1 LAGKIIK
8 GEHHMQFSGKALLR
22 SSSALV
28 LGLALAGCAQQS
40 IKPQAS
46 AHPPVMTQAVQKQMT
61 ADQALQLLKDG
72 NARFVSGKPN
82 AYDLPMQIK
91 ITGKEGQYPFV
102 SIVSCIDSRSEPGQ
116 VFDLGVGD
124 AFSARVAGN
133 IVNEDIL
140 GSLEFAS
147 KAAGTKLIVILGH
160 TSCGAVKGAC
170 DNVAMGNLTGLLAK
184 IRPAVD
190 ATSDVHG
197 HDRSSSNYPFVNAV
211 AEKNVHLTVQTLLDK
226 SPVLRDMVAKNEI
239 KVVGAMLDVT
249 TGQVQFY

>member
-1 LAGKIIK
+1 
-8 GEHHMQFSGKALLR
+8 MQFSGKFLLR
-22 SSSALV
+22 SSSALIASLV
-28 LGLALAGCAQQS
+28 LAGCVQQPV
-40 IKPQAS
+40 KPQAN
-46 AHPPVMTQAVQKQMT
+46 AHPAVMTQSVQKQMT

-72 NARFVSGKPN
+72 NARFVSGKVN
-82 AYDLPMQIK
+82 QYDLPMQVK
-91 ITGKEGQYPFV
+91 TTGKQGQFPFV
-102 SIVSCIDSRSEPGQ
+102 SIVSCIDSRATPAQ

-140 GSLEFAS
+140 GSLEYGS
-147 KAAGTKLIVILGH
+147 KVAGAKLIVILGH

-170 DNVAMGNLTGLLAK
+170 DNVALGNLTGLLAK

-190 ATSDVHG
+190 ATPDVHG
-197 HDRSSSNYPFVNAV
+197 HDRSSHNYPFVDAV

-226 SPVLRDMVAKNEI
+226 SPVLRDMVAKNEV
-239 KVVGAMLDVT
+239 KVVGAMLDVK